1 MKQNLISGGIA
12 LAVLVV
18 CMAAA
23 QAAPITTPGPV
34 QFAIS
39 GVGDAQFEYIDA
51 VDAAVPAQDKRGRFR
66 VSNVSSE
73 LAFRASMDLGN
84 GMTGLAN
91 FTTGISVDNAN
102 ANTTGGM
109 FGSAKDVYVGIAFA
123 DVGTVKLGRMTAA
136 ARWNSGTADFS
147 PMGAGL
153 QDDQGMLSGA
163 SGQSAVGPQFNVR
176 FDNTLAFESASF
188 GGLSAR
194 VYYSANEGKSAAGTT
209 NSPHLNDGSFSLGL
223 QYVHGPLDLRL
234 SAEQRND
241 KGTLNGTSDHNTRD
255 RDVRFGMRYTL
266 PDGTILA
273 LGHDRMRLSDANA
286 TGTAKSLLTKHG
298 TVISAKHVFG
308 QHVVYGGY
316 GVGSDVHCEYGNGTA
331 CDGRDTGARNAV
343 IAYQYVFNKQMM
355 FETFAA
361 IVKNEA
367 RGRYDFD
374 SGGVG
379 PATGA
384 QSRAIGAGLRYA
396 F

>member
-1 MKQNLISGGIA
+1 MKKNMIGGIA
-12 LAVLVV
+12 VAVSMA
-18 CMAAA
+18 CMSNAFAEA
-23 QAAPITTPGPV
+23 DAAPGPLKV
-34 QFAIS
+34 AVTGIA
-39 GVGDAQFEYIDA
+39 DAQFEYVDA
-51 VDAAVPAQDKRGRFR
+51 VDAAVPAQDKEGRFR

-123 DVGTVKLGRMTAA
+123 NVGTVKLGRMTAA

-194 VYYSANEGKSAAGTT
+194 LYYSANEGKSAAGAA

-223 QYVHGPLDLRL
+223 QYARGPLELRL

-241 KGTLNGTSDHNTRD
+241 KGTLNGTTDHNTRD
-255 RDVRFGMRYTL
+255 RDFRFGVRYTL
-266 PDGTILA
+266 PDGTILG
-273 LGHDRMRLSDANA
+273 LGHDRMRLTDANA
-286 TGTAKSLLTKHG
+286 TGTAKSLLSKHG
-298 TVISAKHVFG
+298 TVISARHAFGKHVL
-308 QHVVYGGY
+308 YGGF
-316 GVGSDVHCEYGNGTA
+316 GVGSDVRCEYGNGTA
-331 CDGRDTGARNAV
+331 CNGNDTGARNAV

-367 RGRYDFD
+367 RGHYDFD

-379 PATGA
+379 PAVGA